1 MGLLDI
7 QAGPGVYQRIREQG
21 LSAADVS
28 AVIGASGAA
37 KWLSIYGLDRAI
49 FSQWLPTAQQQI
61 MLFGTSVGAF
71 KLAAACRRDPA
82 AALDALADT
91 YIEQSYPDGASR
103 DAIAAELQRIL
114 HASLGD
120 GAEEILQHPQFYYHC
135 GAVRAKGLLSSGARL
150 PQQLAMAQAFL
161 STPLGRSSHRLSM
174 QRTVFRDPRC
184 PTRLPGRDGFASI
197 EVDLSKD
204 NVMAAITASGSIP
217 VMMYGQ
223 QNISGAPEGWY
234 FDGGLLDY
242 HPVPDN
248 LYDSE
253 GVVLYPHFYPQVKEG
268 WFDKFYRWRNAK
280 PDQLSRVCLLSPSAE
295 FWASTRLGRVPDR
308 RDFQRFA
315 NDDAQRIDLWRE
327 VADKTHQL
335 GEAFLELVS
344 SGDIRQ
350 TVRPLGSVVA

>member
-7 QAGPGVYQRIREQG
+7 QAGSEIYQQICDRG
-21 LSAADVS
+21 LSASDVT

-49 FSQWLPTAQQQI
+49 FSQWLPAAEQRI
-61 MLFGTSVGAF
+61 LLFGTSVGAF
-71 KLAAACRRDPA
+71 KLAAACRRDAA

-103 DAIAAELQRIL
+103 DAIASELQRIL
-114 HASLGD
+114 QASLGD
-120 GAEEILQHPQFYYHC
+120 GAEEILQHPQFFYHC
-135 GAVRAKGLLSSGARL
+135 GAVRARGLLASGARL

-161 STPLGRSSHRLSM
+161 STPMGRSSHRLSM

-184 PTRLPGRDGFASI
+184 PGRLPGRDGFSSV
-197 EVDLSKD
+197 EVDLNAD

-217 VMMYGQ
+217 VMMHGQ
-223 QNISGAPEGWY
+223 QNIPGAPDGWY

-248 LYDSE
+248 LYTSE

-268 WFDKFYRWRNAK
+268 WFDKFYRWRNAS
-280 PDQLSRVCLLSPSAE
+280 PQQLSRVLLLSPSSE

-308 RDFQRFA
+308 RDFARYA
-315 NDDAQRIDLWRE
+315 NNDAERIDLWRE

-335 GEAFLELVS
+335 GETFLELVS

-350 TVRPLGSVVA
+350 TVRPLGSVNA